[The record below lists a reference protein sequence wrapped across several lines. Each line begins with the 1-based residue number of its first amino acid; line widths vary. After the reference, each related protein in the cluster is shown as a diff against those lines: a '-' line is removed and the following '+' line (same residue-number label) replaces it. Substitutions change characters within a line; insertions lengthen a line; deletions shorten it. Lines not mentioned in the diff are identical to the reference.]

1 MFDQVAEIV
10 AQVLDVDVETLTP
23 ETDFVKDLMADSLDR
38 VEIMMRLEDE
48 FSISI
53 PDDVAAEINTIGDI
67 VERLQGL
74 ND

>member
-10 AQVLDVDVETLTP
+10 AEVLDVDVETLTP

-38 VEIMMRLEDE
+38 VEIMMRLEDD

>member
-10 AQVLDVDVETLTP
+10 AEVLDVDVETLTP

-53 PDDVAAEINTIGDI
+53 PDDVAAEINSIGDI

>member
-10 AQVLDVDVETLTP
+10 AEVLDVDVETLTP